1 MTDMKRV
8 LIPGWIVNESGD
20 QVRVHLEAS
29 GAGAAGYEFTAYR
42 HNLVW
47 PEEEPEG
54 KDVEMAIRFLSRYK
68 DAEREL
74 RDIEERREALIAKYA
89 LPSAIQ
95 YSGMPK
101 AKGPG
106 GDLSVMSVK
115 LEEYEQDLAAKYNK
129 LIAIEK
135 EIYDAVEQ
143 MTNSTSKLVL
153 KAYYID
159 GKPWR
164 EIADMVPCTQRTV
177 YKHRE
182 KAIKEIIKIIKFIK
196 IDI

>member
-1 MTDMKRV
+1 MSEERKILVPGKIIQDLPGNMARV
-8 LIPGWIVNESGD
+8 
-20 QVRVHLEAS
+20 RLEA
-29 GAGAAGYEFTAYR
+29 AGVWPAEVEIELYK
-42 HNLVW
+42 HDLVW
-47 PEEEPEG
+47 PEEEPEE

-74 RDIEERREALIAKYA
+74 RDIEERREALLAKYA

-115 LEEYEQDLAAKYNK
+115 LEEYEQDLAAKYSK
-129 LIAIEK
+129 LLAVEK

-182 KAIKEIIKIIKFIK
+182 KAIKEIIKIIKP
-196 IDI
+196 DI

>member
-1 MTDMKRV
+1 MSEERKVLVPGEIIQDLPGNMARV
-8 LIPGWIVNESGD
+8 
-20 QVRVHLEAS
+20 RLEA
-29 GAGAAGYEFTAYR
+29 AGVWPAEVEIELYK
-42 HNLVW
+42 HDLVW
-47 PEEEPEG
+47 PEEEPAE

-129 LIAIEK
+129 LLAVEK
-135 EIYDAVEQ
+135 EIYDTVER

-182 KAIKEIIKIIKFIK
+182 KAIKEIIKIIKP
-196 IDI
+196 DI

>member
-20 QVRVHLEAS
+20 MVRVHLEAS

-47 PEEEPEG
+47 PEAEPEEQ
-54 KDVEMAIRFLSRYK
+54 DIEMAIRFLSRYK

-74 RDIEERREALIAKYA
+74 RDIKERREALIAKYA

-101 AKGPG
+101 AKGAG
-106 GDLSVMSVK
+106 GDLSDMSVK
-115 LEEYEQDLAAKYNK
+115 LEEYEQDLTAKYTR
-129 LIAIEK
+129 LIAVER
-135 EIYDAVEQ
+135 EIYDTVERLD
-143 MTNSTSKLVL
+143 NSTSKMVL

-159 GKPWR
+159 GKSWR

-182 KAIKEIIKIIKFIK
+182 KAIKAIIKIIKS
-196 IDI
+196 DI